1 MPIRE
6 GDDTNHPSLPPD
18 LSTTED
24 KSAVVSDPYTDNR
37 RVKKGSKPYRYIL
50 LFGTFVILL
59 KLYIPPVYELKTGP
73 VVVSRYDRR
82 SGETK
87 ATVGPGQEHWIAT
100 AQMSR
105 HILHA
110 VIAAEDG
117 RFYEHHGLDLDQ
129 MVKSYEV
136 NRRKKRYARGASTI
150 SQQVVKMSF
159 LGREKTLWRKS
170 REAAGTLLMEMIL
183 PKDKILEWY
192 LNLVEFGDGVYGV
205 KQGSWHY
212 FRTKPELLT
221 VEQAVHLALV
231 LPSPNNWSRGL
242 RRRALTPFGQKRFL
256 AILNTMKNMGFITGS
271 QWTDAVTRGDFG
283 RPLAGFAELMSD
295 PDIPDT
301 DSGNDSGHDAGS
313 DSGNDSGDDDS
324 DDGAPDSDDSIPDQG
339 QESDQ

>member
-1 MPIRE
+1 MPIRD
-6 GDDTNHPSLPPD
+6 GDDRTHPSLPPD
-18 LSTTED
+18 LSTHEGN
-24 KSAVVSDPYTDNR
+24 SSVVPDSYTTNR
-37 RVKKGSKPYRYIL
+37 GVKGWSKRHRFIL
-50 LFGTFVILL
+50 LFGIFVILL
-59 KLYIPPVYELKTGP
+59 KFYIPPVYELKTGP
-73 VVVSRYDRR
+73 VVVSHYDRR

-100 AQMSR
+100 AKMSR

-117 RFYEHHGLDLDQ
+117 RFYEHHGLDIDQ

-170 REAAGTLLMEMIL
+170 REALGTLLMEMIL

-221 VEQAVHLALV
+221 VEQAIHLALV

-242 RRRALTPFGQKRFL
+242 RRRALTTFGQKRFL
-256 AILNTMKNMGFITGS
+256 AILNTMKNMGFITKS

-283 RPLAGFAELMSD
+283 RPLAGFAELMRD
-295 PDIPDT
+295 PDVTVSDAENDT
-301 DSGNDSGHDAGS
+301 DDEDTNDDA
-313 DSGNDSGDDDS
+313 
-324 DDGAPDSDDSIPDQG
+324 PESDDSIPEQG